1 MADHMA
7 TNGWAYISYHRKK
20 LQKFR
25 RSQEEPGGAR
35 RARRSQEE
43 PGGAIPVL
51 GKLVKLAVT
60 IGVGW
65 HSGAFHG

>member
-1 MADHMA
+1 MAGHTYHITA
-7 TNGWAYISYHRKK
+7 KSYKSSGGA
-20 LQKFR
+20 R
-25 RSQEEPGGAR
+25 RSQEEPGEPGG
-35 RARRSQEE
+35 ARRSQEE